1 MNQTGYL
8 ITQVDEDILRALA
21 RFHYLT
27 AAQASRL
34 LYPNLSDNNRYVQR
48 LCKRLV
54 DAEYVLRLRAL
65 PVPHYG
71 QAPHIFALAH
81 KGRQYMQE
89 YGMGMP
95 GYFRPSKENRATQNH
110 PFITHRLATID
121 VMIAA
126 AGLCRDGSI
135 VCPRMLSERELKHG
149 ALRVE
154 VPPGPR
160 SDLERVRRV
169 AVIPDAW
176 FQLSIAKGS
185 PVSIA
190 VELDRSTE
198 DQKVW
203 RQKVAAYAYWA
214 EGPYQAAF
222 ETDNLTIAV
231 VCPSDAR
238 VSVLADWTMR
248 ELRSRNLEHLADIFL
263 LTAASPVSCTPRQFF
278 LDSVWRSVR
287 QPTALCLLE
296 APAAIR
302 KESGVV
308 YRTA

>member
-1 MNQTGYL
+1 MRQSAYL
-8 ITQVDEDILRALA
+8 ITEVDEAILRALA

-34 LYPNLSDNNRYVQR
+34 LYPDLSDDNRYMQR
-48 LCKRLV
+48 RLKKLV

-65 PVPHYG
+65 PVPQYG
-71 QAPHIFALAH
+71 QAPHVFTLGRR
-81 KGRQYMQE
+81 GRQYTATT
-89 YGMGMP
+89 GVGVHS
-95 GYFRPSKENRATQNH
+95 YFRPSEEKRVAQNS
-110 PFITHRLATID
+110 PFMTHRLATLD

-126 AGLCRDGSI
+126 VGLCRDRS
-135 VCPRMLSERELKHG
+135 VTCPQLLSERELKRG
-149 ALRVE
+149 ALHVD
-154 VPPGPR
+154 VPPGPH
-160 SDLERVRRV
+160 SNPEGPKRV

-176 FQLSIAKGS
+176 FQLSVGGSS

-214 EGPYQAAF
+214 GGPYQEAF

-248 ELRSRNLEHLADIFL
+248 ELRSRKLEHLADIFL
-263 LTAASPVSCTPRQFF
+263 VTAASPVSCTPKQFF
-278 LDSVWRSVR
+278 LDSVWRSVS
-287 QPTALCLLE
+287 QPTAICLLE
-296 APAAIR
+296 ASAPIR
-302 KESGVV
+302 EGSGVV
-308 YRTA
+308 YRTT